1 MSIKQRLLRNVS
13 NIPGAVINPKIVVI
27 ESDDWGSLRMP
38 SLETFNELR
47 NKGLDV
53 DSGDSKR
60 YNINDT
66 LESSDDLKELFKVLT
81 SVKDHKGHYPVFT
94 PVAVVANPDF
104 QKIKENNFNKY
115 YWEPFTNTLNRYNR
129 TGTFELWKE
138 GIDRKIFLPEFHGR
152 EHLNVA
158 IWMRALQN
166 NDKETLLGFDN
177 EVWGYNNKNLHNIMY
192 QAAFDLEFQSDLN
205 IQQEVLESGL
215 DLFEQLFGYKAR
227 YFVPPNGPF
236 NNSLEKTVA
245 QKGIDYLFASKV
257 QEEVLGEGKTKKR
270 YYWLGKK
277 NVYGQTYMS
286 RNCFFEPSLEG
297 VDWVTSCLKDI
308 ERAFRWKKP
317 AVISSHRV
325 NFIGGLNP
333 KNRETSLIEFKKLL
347 NAIVVNW
354 PEVEFKSSAEL
365 GDLIAG
371 KIKNDK

>member
-13 NIPGAVINPKIVVI
+13 NIPGAVINRKIVVI

-81 SVKDHKGHYPVFT
+81 SVKDHKGYYPVFT

-104 QKIKENNFNKY
+104 QKIKENNFKKY

-129 TGTFELWKE
+129 TGTFELWRE

-192 QAAFDLEFQSDLN
+192 QAAFDLEFQSDLK

-277 NVYGQTYMS
+277 NEYGQTYMS

-325 NFIGGLNP
+325 NFIGGLNR
-333 KNRETSLIEFKKLL
+333 KNRETSLIEFEKLL

>member
-13 NIPGAVINPKIVVI
+13 NIPGAVINRKIVVI

-104 QKIKENNFNKY
+104 QKIKENNFKKY

-129 TGTFELWKE
+129 TGTFELWRE

-192 QAAFDLEFQSDLN
+192 QAAFDLEFQSDLK

-277 NVYGQTYMS
+277 NEYGQTYMS